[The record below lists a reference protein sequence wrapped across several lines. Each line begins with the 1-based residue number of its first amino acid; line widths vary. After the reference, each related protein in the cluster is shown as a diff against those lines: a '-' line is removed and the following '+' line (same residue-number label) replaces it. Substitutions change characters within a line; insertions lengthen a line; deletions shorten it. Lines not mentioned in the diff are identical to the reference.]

1 MGKFKNTA
9 AISLIL
15 AAFLAVITMAIH
27 PSGGNMQTIVKQAHM
42 LHFSHSIAL
51 ACLPLFCFGCYG
63 LAVFL
68 KTENRISMLAFFI
81 MLFGLLAG
89 MLAGLLNGIVLP
101 NFLSRHITEIE
112 TQHDMLDL
120 IIHYGFAMNRALG
133 HVLIVSVIAAVVL
146 WAFEGWRTTRFGVWL
161 AVAGWLLAAL
171 GIIALIAGF
180 KFISV
185 TGFTAF
191 VFGLTA
197 WFIAAGISML
207 RSRQ

>member
-15 AAFLAVITMAIH
+15 AAFLAVTTMAIH
-27 PSGGNMQTIVKQAHM
+27 PSGGNMQAIIKQAHI

-68 KTENRISMLAFFI
+68 KTENHISMLAFFI
-81 MLFGLLAG
+81 MLFGLVAG
-89 MLAGLLNGIVLP
+89 MLAGLLNGLVLP
-101 NFLSRHITEIE
+101 DFLSRNSAEIE
-112 TQHDMLDL
+112 AQHDMLDL

-133 HVLIVSVIAAVVL
+133 QVLIVSVIAALTL
-146 WAFEGWRTTRFGVWL
+146 WSYAGWRATRFSLWF
-161 AVAGWLLAAL
+161 AVAGWLLATL
-171 GIIALIAGF
+171 CIIALVAGF

-185 TGFTAF
+185 AGFTVF
-191 VFGLTA
+191 VFALTA
-197 WFIAAGISML
+197 WFVGVGMLML
-207 RSRQ
+207 RDKR